1 MMKIS
6 IANDSKIE
14 YARMEP
20 TTNNRIY
27 LLSIWEKKPFVENKN
42 DYFCKCLYGMFLI
55 QTYIERFTAKESLDT
70 LIYLQ
75 NL

>member
-1 MMKIS
+1 MKIS

-42 DYFCKCLYGMFLI
+42 DYFCK
-55 QTYIERFTAKESLDT
+55 
-70 LIYLQ
+70 
-75 NL
+75 